1 MIDESDKV
9 KDLLRWWM
17 HTWESRDLILNQF
30 TAITS
35 PNPDTHGFSMDDMK
49 SAIPDTVGK
58 LEALR
63 HESIDKYE
71 WPTFTNSKA
80 NSLVAEIKQKAE
92 NIFALHLET
101 LRLNRAHFFPEAY
114 PDTVND
120 VDRQLRDFVNN
131 NNKLTNY
138 VIQESKQGDRKLHE
152 LMQLYRINISE
163 QEAHTVTDHSHDM
176 QEISNS
182 AELSMKK
189 LYSSAERV
197 RVILGIL
204 GMAFWA
210 AIFVICLI
218 FLHFGFLSSLLWWCF
233 FFLVGLSV
241 FLVSLKNRGLGLVG
255 TWQWCLL

>member
-80 NSLVAEIKQKAE
+80 NSLVVEIKKKAV
-92 NIFALHLET
+92 NIFALHL
-101 LRLNRAHFFPEAY
+101 
-114 PDTVND
+114 
-120 VDRQLRDFVNN
+120 
-131 NNKLTNY
+131 
-138 VIQESKQGDRKLHE
+138 
-152 LMQLYRINISE
+152 
-163 QEAHTVTDHSHDM
+163 
-176 QEISNS
+176 
-182 AELSMKK
+182 
-189 LYSSAERV
+189 
-197 RVILGIL
+197 
-204 GMAFWA
+204 
-210 AIFVICLI
+210 
-218 FLHFGFLSSLLWWCF
+218 
-233 FFLVGLSV
+233 
-241 FLVSLKNRGLGLVG
+241 
-255 TWQWCLL
+255 